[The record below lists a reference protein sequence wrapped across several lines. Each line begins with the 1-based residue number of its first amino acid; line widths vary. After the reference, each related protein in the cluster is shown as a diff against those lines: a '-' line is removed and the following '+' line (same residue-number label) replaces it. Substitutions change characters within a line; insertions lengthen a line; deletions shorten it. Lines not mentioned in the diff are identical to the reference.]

1 MCGIV
6 GLFLKNQDLEPEL
19 GRHTA
24 TMLEV
29 LSDRGPD
36 STGFAIYGASSPDH
50 VKLTLRASP
59 AVDFREIAEMLSREL
74 AVSVP
79 LTVHADHAVIV
90 VPAEQEAP
98 VRARIAGLFPGVVFA
113 GSGSSMEL
121 YKGVGRPHEV
131 SQRFGLPGMGGT
143 HAIGHTRMATEVGG
157 DDRRCAPVLHG
168 PRSMSGP

>member
-6 GLFLKNQDLEPEL
+6 GLFLKNPDLEPEL

-36 STGFAIYGASSPDH
+36 STGFAIYGVSSPDQ
-50 VKLTLRASP
+50 VKLTLRAS
-59 AVDFREIAEMLSREL
+59 ADADFRQIAETLSREF

-90 VPAEQEAP
+90 VPADQEAP
-98 VRARIAGLFPGVVFA
+98 VRARIASLSA
-113 GSGSSMEL
+113 WSGCRRQRQQHGAL
-121 YKGVGRPHEV
+121 QGRRP
-131 SQRFGLPGMGGT
+131 P
-143 HAIGHTRMATEVGG
+143 A
-157 DDRRCAPVLHG
+157 
-168 PRSMSGP
+168 